1 MIRGLKGLLAL
12 ATLAALGLALRWIT
26 AGSYGAATSHDLDSL
41 TVLAVATV
49 AWIAYAWLALAV
61 TTTALEQLPG
71 VLGAAASALA
81 ALITT
86 RTARTLLRTTLGLAA
101 ATPLTLT
108 TAHATPADAPINRPW
123 TEPRSTLQPTTE
135 HPPTNEPRSTL
146 LTGTTPNASTWRT
159 TEPPSTVRLTGSAL
173 STTHTQAARP
183 QDVVPRDAHAPH
195 DLRRDGRTEGVVP
208 LEPRRPAPQPQTAA
222 PDPNP
227 SAKRTGTNTGAPADS
242 LPQPGA
248 AANSRSQAGAPADSQ
263 PQTGGPA
270 EARGRR
276 GVAGDGRVRV
286 GVPDRPTAGA
296 AVRYTDV
303 RSGQP
308 VRVPRRVVVKPGD
321 TLWSIAATELG
332 PQATPQDIASRW
344 PAWYAANRQ
353 LIGPDPDL
361 IRPGQVLRIPPPAT
375 GNPVP
380 PTHQEK

>member
-1 MIRGLKGLLAL
+1 MIRGLKGLLAV
-12 ATLAALGLALRWIT
+12 ATLAALGLALRWMT

-61 TTTALEQLPG
+61 TATVLEQLPG
-71 VLGAAASALA
+71 ALGAAASALSA
-81 ALITT
+81 RITT
-86 RTARTLLRTTLGLAA
+86 QTARTVLRATLGLAA
-101 ATPLTLT
+101 ATPLTIT

-123 TEPRSTLQPTTE
+123 S
-135 HPPTNEPRSTL
+135 EPRSTL
-146 LTGTTPNASTWRT
+146 LTGTPPDASTWRT
-159 TEPPSTVRLTGSAL
+159 TEPPSTIRLTGSDPSAPTD
-173 STTHTQAARP
+173 SRP
-183 QDVVPRDAHAPH
+183 QTSTPTDSQTRSQVGAPSDGLAPRD
-195 DLRRDGRTEGVVP
+195 VP
-208 LEPRRPAPQPQTAA
+208 
-222 PDPNP
+222 
-227 SAKRTGTNTGAPADS
+227 
-242 LPQPGA
+242 
-248 AANSRSQAGAPADSQ
+248 
-263 PQTGGPA
+263 
-270 EARGRR
+270 
-276 GVAGDGRVRV
+276 GDGRVRV

-321 TLWSIAATELG
+321 TLWSVAAAELG
-332 PQATPQDIASRW
+332 PRATPQDIASRW

-353 LIGPDPDL
+353 LIGPHPDL